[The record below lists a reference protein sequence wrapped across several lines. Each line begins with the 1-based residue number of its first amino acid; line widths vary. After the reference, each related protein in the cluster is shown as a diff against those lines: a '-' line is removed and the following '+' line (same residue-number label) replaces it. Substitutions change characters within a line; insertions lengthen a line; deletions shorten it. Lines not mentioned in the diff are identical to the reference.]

1 MKKKFLVITIV
12 FLTMLIMTAC
22 KGSVGYW
29 QIQEITAG
37 NITMTQEEVAE
48 MGLDKAGFL
57 KLQKS
62 GKCVVNILGD
72 EMEGQWTETEDGTI
86 SIVYGDN
93 QKGSAVIAEDG
104 IMTFT
109 DSQGTEYKL
118 KK

>member
-1 MKKKFLVITIV
+1 MKKKLFIITLLFLMI
-12 FLTMLIMTAC
+12 LTMTGC

-37 NITMTQEEVAE
+37 NITMTQKDVSE
-48 MGLDKAGFL
+48 MGLDRAGSL

-72 EMEGQWTETEDGTI
+72 EMEGQWTEAEDGTI
-86 SIVYGDN
+86 SIVYGDD

-118 KK
+118 EK